1 MEDSRAS
8 LRNIRAPISIG
19 ELIDKMSILEI
30 KAERIIEPAKLR
42 NVETEL
48 AILNEIKSTAGLD
61 QPDMRP
67 FAEELKSINIELWNI
82 ENEIRELEG
91 LQDFGERFVV
101 LARNVYLTNDRRAR
115 LKQKINLV
123 YGSDIIEEKSYSGS
137 THSGS

>member
-1 MEDSRAS
+1 MEESRAS

-61 QPDMRP
+61 QPDKAFR
-67 FAEELKSINIELWNI
+67 
-82 ENEIRELEG
+82 
-91 LQDFGERFVV
+91 
-101 LARNVYLTNDRRAR
+101 
-115 LKQKINLV
+115 
-123 YGSDIIEEKSYSGS
+123 
-137 THSGS
+137 